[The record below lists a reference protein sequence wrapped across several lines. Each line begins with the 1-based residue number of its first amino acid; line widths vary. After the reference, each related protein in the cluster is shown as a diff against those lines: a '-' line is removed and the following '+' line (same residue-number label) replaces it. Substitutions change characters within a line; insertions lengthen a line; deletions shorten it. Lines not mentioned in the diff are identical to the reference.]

1 MPAAQARVA
10 ARVRRS
16 SAFSPAGRRSAWP
29 PRCCT
34 PIRVFRLAL
43 ERTRTRLCLAG
54 CPVFAARV
62 LPRCSECAARLRSSS
77 PTLVRTHDAGYLPRS
92 PHSSPDLPRSPHSS
106 PDLPRSPHSSPDLP
120 RSPQASPYHD
130 AGFASFDEAQDADAT
145 GIASIAFGYRTSD
158 TAYNWPAWATLA
170 AALALALVA
179 ERAALLGYRRRV
191 SLPTAAAWA
200 AAWLGFALAVGGVL
214 WRARSWRPALLYSVC
229 ASLNVLLSGVSSLV
243 LGSSPA
249 PPPAPLPEPRP
260 QATTCSSSCCSF
272 GSSACTRTGT

>member
-10 ARVRRS
+10 ARVRHS

-43 ERTRTRLCLAG
+43 ERMRTRLSRWMPCIRSPRTPAVL
-54 CPVFAARV
+54 RV
-62 LPRCSECAARLRSSS
+62 RCSTPLHLPDSGAH
-77 PTLVRTHDAGYLPRS
+77 TLGALY
-92 PHSSPDLPRSPHSS
+92 LPRSPHSS

-145 GIASIAFGYRTSD
+145 GIASIAFGYRTSV

-191 SLPTAAAWA
+191 SPATAAAWA

-260 QATTCSSSCCSF
+260 QATTCSSSCSSF